1 MAFSQRTLYRLVL
14 GLLRR
19 CRRGIYLGL
28 SELGEQGYEERGPL
42 LRAIDR
48 TLRATQPDTQS

>member
-1 MAFSQRTLYRLVL
+1 VAYSQDTLHRLVL
-14 GLLRR
+14 GLVRR

-48 TLRATQPDTQS
+48 TIRATQTDL